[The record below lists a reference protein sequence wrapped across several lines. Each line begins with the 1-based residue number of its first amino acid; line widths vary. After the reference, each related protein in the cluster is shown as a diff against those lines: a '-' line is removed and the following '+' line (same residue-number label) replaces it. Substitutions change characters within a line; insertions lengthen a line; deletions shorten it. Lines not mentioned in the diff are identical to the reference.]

1 MPNRLLPLLVLGLV
15 SLLATPPAAVD
26 AQGIDYAD
34 LPPIE
39 DDVPVVGEKP
49 DEVVGLDLVDRRG
62 QSIPRNLEFTRP
74 DGQVITTGQLLGDV
88 PVLLCLNY
96 SRCPMLCG
104 RQQQLLAEG
113 LKDLTLRPGEDYRFV
128 SVSIDPLES
137 PATAGETRQNFL
149 RKMQAPLNAQGVDFL
164 VGKRP
169 AIDALAQAVG
179 FDYQYVPERRQY
191 AHNARMFVL
200 SPDGLI
206 TRSLNGFYGSGPE
219 QFSQQTLRL
228 SIVEASDGQVSSL
241 FDNIVLQCFKYDAMT
256 GKYTPVAWKIMRTGA
271 ALTVLILALVLVPV
285 WWKASRNRTTAP
297 TDDAPTDD
305 ATADN
310 AIADN
315 ATTADR
321 DADLV

>member
-1 MPNRLLPLLVLGLV
+1 MPSRLRLPSLLVALV
-15 SLLATPPAAVD
+15 IVWTGD
-26 AQGIDYAD
+26 TFAQGPDYND

-39 DDVPVVGEKP
+39 RDEVVVGEKP

-113 LKDLTLRPGEDYRFV
+113 LKDLTLKPGEDYRFV

-137 PATAGETRQNFL
+137 PTTAGETRQNFL
-149 RKMQAPLNAQGVDFL
+149 RKMEAPLNSSGVDFL
-164 VGKRP
+164 VGRET
-169 AIDALAQAVG
+169 AIKALAEAVG
-179 FDYQYVPERRQY
+179 FDYRYVPERRQY

-200 SPDGLI
+200 SPEGLI

-228 SIVEASDGQVSSL
+228 SIVEASDGKVSSL
-241 FDNIVLQCFKYDAMT
+241 FDTVVLQCFKYDAMT

-271 ALTVLILALVLVPV
+271 ALTVLIMALVLLPV
-285 WWKASRNRTTAP
+285 WVRSARGRA
-297 TDDAPTDD
+297 A
-305 ATADN
+305 AN
-310 AIADN
+310 AIQPADDESG
-315 ATTADR
+315 TTEPTES
-321 DADLV
+321 V